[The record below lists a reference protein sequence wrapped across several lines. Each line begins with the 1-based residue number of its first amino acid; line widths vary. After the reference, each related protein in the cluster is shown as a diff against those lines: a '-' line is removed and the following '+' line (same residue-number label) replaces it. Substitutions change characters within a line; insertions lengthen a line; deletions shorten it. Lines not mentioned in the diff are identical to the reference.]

1 MWLQRHW
8 DVGEGMGLIVREA
21 YERLQIETGLS
32 GNVFLRDYDKYSCL
46 ATHTWYKVFWQY
58 LSRFGVRL
66 EIGDGYDVPLVR
78 ERDRYFMDVALP
90 LTPPAEWPF
99 MNRVRHH
106 KGIFLMSQLTHADG
120 ITIMQ
125 SVLSRNPGP
134 PSSMVFPV
142 QQPTASNF
150 EVWRRT
156 IYLVS
161 SPSLRLGIPLGWLR
175 RLPYD
180 RFLWRVSRDRSIL
193 VRVDTQDNST
203 CLFLPTS
210 MASTRQ
216 GRRYRHST
224 RQLSPI
230 PLLPF
235 LASVVQYA
243 DKSIS
248 IHSVVLDPIL
258 PDDDRPTTLLA
269 TIRSFPN
276 QSLWQYLDL
285 DGDGEW
291 IIDGLARGSL
301 AIVHD
306 GSFMEHMDDTSC
318 SAGGIIF
325 CRCNRRMAT
334 FSAAERTDNHTA
346 SNYRGELL
354 GGLLA
359 ALILKAASSLLSG
372 DAHPAV
378 VACDNMGV
386 VIHGNNRH
394 QSLREAQAQAD
405 IIRCFCDIL
414 AKLPFPIVYEHVY
427 GHQDKT
433 IPWDSL
439 SLLQQLNCIADQ
451 LAKEALWRAFASG
464 RYISS
469 NFPFES
475 FRIIINGSKVTSSIR
490 DTLYKSWGHKAAK
503 DLFEQRK
510 IVSSQNFDLICWD
523 AVSEAMLIYPRMFR
537 VFVTKMVSHF
547 CGTNLQLFRYGESE
561 SHSCPSCGLPEESS
575 SHITRCKDP
584 GRSQMFDESA
594 DLFLDWLYETHMDSD
609 LVKCIDAYLQSRGDV
624 PMCDIAASFPQYSTI
639 ASDIDVLGWE
649 CFLEG
654 RIPQSLVDYQK
665 LCLRQC
671 ESFWK
676 IRTWSSNC
684 VQYLLNITHR
694 QWLYRNARI
703 YLRKL
708 DGMTNDEHL
717 EVIDLVKDMM
727 LVDPADLLPCH
738 RSLLRIDFEQLGEGS
753 SIDRKLWL
761 TKMHSAIAASQAPP
775 TLISADE
782 DSESSPSH
790 SAYTQ
795 MAFSNYE
802 RYRQRSGIL
811 ATKRSNMAKRV
822 RL

>member
-1 MWLQRHW
+1 MPVPANIQCLYETKPTVPTRKPAAHLSTQSPIL
-8 DVGEGMGLIVREA
+8 GLHI
-21 YERLQIETGLS
+21 LS
-32 GNVFLRDYDKYSCL
+32 
-46 ATHTWYKVFWQY
+46 
-58 LSRFGVRL
+58 
-66 EIGDGYDVPLVR
+66 
-78 ERDRYFMDVALP
+78 
-90 LTPPAEWPF
+90 
-99 MNRVRHH
+99 
-106 KGIFLMSQLTHADG
+106 
-120 ITIMQ
+120 Q
-125 SVLSRNPGP
+125 S
-134 PSSMVFPV
+134 
-142 QQPTASNF
+142 
-150 EVWRRT
+150 
-156 IYLVS
+156 
-161 SPSLRLGIPLGWLR
+161 
-175 RLPYD
+175 
-180 RFLWRVSRDRSIL
+180 
-193 VRVDTQDNST
+193 DNS
-203 CLFLPTS
+203 
-210 MASTRQ
+210 
-216 GRRYRHST
+216 
-224 RQLSPI
+224 
-230 PLLPF
+230 
-235 LASVVQYA
+235 V
-243 DKSIS
+243 S
-248 IHSVVLDPIL
+248 IHSVALGPIIL
-258 PDDDRPTTLLA
+258 DDDKPTSLLA

-291 IIDGLARGSL
+291 IIDGLARGLL

-325 CRCNRRMAT
+325 CRYSRQLAT
-334 FSAAERTDNHTA
+334 FSAAERTDNYTA

-354 GGLLA
+354 GGLMT

-378 VACDNMGV
+378 IACDNMGV

-405 IIRCFCDIL
+405 IIRCFRRIL
-414 AKLPFPIVYEHVY
+414 ASLPFLVVYEHVY
-427 GHQDKT
+427 GHQDKN

-439 SLLQQLNCIADQ
+439 TLLQQLNCIADQ

-490 DTLYKSWGHKAAK
+490 DTLYKSWGYKAAK
-503 DLFEQRK
+503 HLFDQRK
-510 IVSSQNFDLICWD
+510 IVSLQNFELICWD
-523 AVSEAMLIYPRMFR
+523 AVSEAMSIYPRMFR
-537 VFVTKMVSHF
+537 VIVTKMVSHF
-547 CGTNLQLFRYGESE
+547 CGSNLQLFRYGESE
-561 SHSCPSCGLPEESS
+561 SHSCPSCGMPEESS
-575 SHITRCKDP
+575 SHIMRCMDP
-584 GRSQMFDESA
+584 GRLQMFDESA
-594 DLFLDWLYETHMDSD
+594 ELLLDWLQDTHMDSD
-609 LVKCIDAYLQSRGDV
+609 LIRCIDAYLQSRGET
-624 PMCDIAASFPQYSTI
+624 PMCKNADSFSQFSTI
-639 ASDIDVLGWE
+639 AKDFDALGWD

-665 LCLRQC
+665 LSLRLC

-694 QWLYRNARI
+694 QWLYRNARL

-708 DGMTNDEHL
+708 DGMTTEEHL

-738 RSLLRIDFEQLGEGS
+738 RSLLRVDFEQLGQGS

-775 TLISADE
+775 TLIQTD
-782 DSESSPSH
+782 DDDESSPQH

-802 RYRQRSGIL
+802 QYRQRSGIL